1 MRATQWG
8 GVGDGRRRLPVTA
21 ARQRTAGEVLLAV
34 RFCMQ
39 KGESVCE
46 GRGGGWDTLAYDVL
60 AAQTEDGDRERER
73 DAAAESVAP
82 GAGGQVL
89 SVSVSDRC
97 QACDCSFCNPTR
109 QDI

>member
-8 GVGDGRRRLPVTA
+8 GRVGGYRRRRLPVTA

-46 GRGGGWDTLAYDVL
+46 GRGGGWDALAYDVL
-60 AAQTEDGDRERER
+60 AAQTEDGDRERETQQLR
-73 DAAAESVAP
+73 VWHRELEV
-82 GAGGQVL
+82 
-89 SVSVSDRC
+89 RY
-97 QACDCSFCNPTR
+97 
-109 QDI
+109 